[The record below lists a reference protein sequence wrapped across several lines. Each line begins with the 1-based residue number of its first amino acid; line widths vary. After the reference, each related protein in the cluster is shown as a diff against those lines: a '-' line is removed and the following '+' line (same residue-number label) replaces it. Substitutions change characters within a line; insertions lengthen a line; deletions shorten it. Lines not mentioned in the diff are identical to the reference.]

1 VSENVMGKMDY
12 KIEDRNDFASGA
24 YLATTISQNNVDKN
38 ALYTI
43 TADLPKFMLPLTY
56 TNIDG
61 EVEIV
66 YEVGNLI
73 KLSYFKGELSKEE
86 YLGLWTSLLEPL
98 LECGDWFLN
107 SSSFVLSMDYLYYDK
122 KEKTAVYVYLPT
134 IKAAVSKN
142 TWGEMAKSLSKIIT
156 VSDKELENRVLR
168 YILDSSTP
176 REFLEM
182 LSDYAHQ
189 STHSIT
195 GLQAQSQTQYQE
207 QTQFQA
213 QHQTSMQSQT
223 QAPTQTR
230 AFALSQ
236 ESPHASSHISMQNP
250 AQQLFAENTDFLQAP
265 SKLPEEPDAKKQKPK
280 QKKFRMFGTKSKK
293 KNRSKDSPVQ
303 AGQYDDELRQ
313 GYDVP
318 ITAENITPQP
328 QSQITIIDITESI
341 PLMLQKTRFKCVG
354 KSELPQLI
362 DVEIGEGDI
371 FSIGRYDAA
380 LGKSQST
387 FEFDKKTKAVS
398 RRHAV
403 VERDN
408 EGYKLID
415 LCSRAGT
422 FIDGQKLPP
431 NTPYQL
437 AIGTRVSFGNFGAD
451 YVWDVS

>member
-1 VSENVMGKMDY
+1 MSKDCMSTMEL
-12 KIEDRNDFASGA
+12 KIESRNNFASGA
-24 YLATTISQNNVDKN
+24 YLVTAISQNNVDKN

-43 TADLPKFMLPLTY
+43 TADLPKFMLPFTY

-66 YEVGNLI
+66 YEVGNLV
-73 KLSYFKGELSKEE
+73 KLSYFKGELSTDE
-86 YLGLWTSLLEPL
+86 YVGLWISLLQPL

-107 SSSFVLSMDYLYYDK
+107 SSSFVLNMDYLYYDK
-122 KEKTAVYVYLPT
+122 KEKSAMYMYVPA
-134 IKAAVSKN
+134 IEGNASKS

-168 YILDSSTP
+168 YILDNFTP

-182 LSDYAHQ
+182 LKDYTAQ
-189 STHSIT
+189 NSQ
-195 GLQAQSQTQYQE
+195 QALPHTSQ
-207 QTQFQA
+207 
-213 QHQTSMQSQT
+213 
-223 QAPTQTR
+223 
-230 AFALSQ
+230 
-236 ESPHASSHISMQNP
+236 HISVQNSEP
-250 AQQLFAENTDFLQAP
+250 CSFDESIDIGFLPISADL
-265 SKLPEEPDAKKQKPK
+265 SDEPEIKSQRTKE
-280 QKKFRMFGTKSKK
+280 KKFRMFGTKSKK
-293 KNRSKDSPVQ
+293 KNRSKDSSEQ
-303 AGQYDDELRQ
+303 CDNELPQ
-313 GYDVP
+313 VYEIP
-318 ITAENITPQP
+318 IIAEKTIDHPQE
-328 QSQITIIDITESI
+328 QITIIDITESI
-341 PLMLQKTRFKCVG
+341 PFMLQKTRFKCVG

-380 LGKSQST
+380 LGKPQST

-403 VERDN
+403 IERDI

-451 YVWDVS
+451 YVWDVG